1 MPADALTALPSAAP
15 AAAAAP
21 DAPDA
26 LWASPL
32 LLSLIGCALLLALGA
47 AALALWLRRHAR
59 LQPLPT
65 PAVQRWQAG
74 PETTA
79 DATQGLPA
87 PIPRVIWTYWHDAQP
102 PLVVQRCIDS
112 WRRLNPQHTVH
123 LLHAGNVRQFLPD
136 LPEALAQLNIAK
148 QTDWMRLALLQRHG
162 GIWLDASII
171 LTRPLDDWLPALQQA
186 QRADFVGFYLDGYTT
201 APDFPVIESWF
212 LAAPAGNPFI
222 AQWLARFH
230 AAVVEQGTASYLQTL
245 RQQGRFAQYTQN
257 IGEPSYHTIHVV
269 AQEVLH
275 QAVALPPAQPW
286 RLALLRAEDSAY
298 WLHLQARWKRRP
310 LYARLLWA
318 PGDASRWPAL
328 VKLRGGERNKLE
340 PWLRR
345 RHWRA
350 GSLAGRFLAD

>member
-1 MPADALTALPSAAP
+1 MPADPLTALPSATP
-15 AAAAAP
+15 AATAAP
-21 DAPDA
+21 DG

-32 LLSLIGCALLLALGA
+32 LLGLAACALLLALGA
-47 AALALWLRRHAR
+47 AMLALWLRRHAR
-59 LQPLPT
+59 LQPLPA
-65 PAVQRWQAG
+65 PAVQCWQGGPDRPSDAAQSL
-74 PETTA
+74 PET
-79 DATQGLPA
+79 
-87 PIPRVIWTYWHDAQP
+87 IPRLIWTYWHEAQP
-102 PLVVQRCIDS
+102 PLVVQRCIDG
-112 WRRLNPQHTVH
+112 WRRLNPQHSVQ

-136 LPEALAQLNIAK
+136 LPEALARLNIAK

-162 GIWLDASII
+162 GIWMDASII
-171 LTRPLDDWLPALQQA
+171 LTRPLDEWLPALQQA

-230 AAVVEQGTASYLQTL
+230 AAVVEQGTAGYLQAL

-257 IGEPSYHTIHVV
+257 IGQPSYHTIHVV

-275 QAVALPPAQPW
+275 QAVAQPPAQPW
-286 RLALLRAEDSAY
+286 RLALLRAEHSAY

-318 PGDASRWPAL
+318 RGDARCWPAL
-328 VKLRGGERNKLE
+328 VKLRGGERSKLE

-345 RHWRA
+345 RRWRA
-350 GSLAGRFLAD
+350 GSLAGRFLAG